1 MTKKLDYSQ
10 WKFVQMKQLV
20 KEKDIIV
27 QRMRQQTQIVREKG
41 RDQIENIQRQ
51 LVGTNQNTLKQCRQI
66 SELMKMRLDG
76 KEQECVDLIQYQSEF
91 REEYKRLCD
100 DREKLA
106 SQFQTVDTELRC
118 ALESLDKERKQA
130 FDFKNRI
137 Q

>member
-1 MTKKLDYSQ
+1 
-10 WKFVQMKQLV
+10 
-20 KEKDIIV
+20 
-27 QRMRQQTQIVREKG
+27 
-41 RDQIENIQRQ
+41 
-51 LVGTNQNTLKQCRQI
+51 
-66 SELMKMRLDG
+66 MRLDG
-76 KEQECVDLIQYQSEF
+76 KEQECTDLIQYQSEF

-130 FDFKNRI
+130 FDFKNKI